1 MQKAKGW
8 EVDRAQR
15 YVDRAVKQG
24 TLVVTEHCYTTPK
37 ALKQEKAVLAIER
50 DGRNAVTVL
59 VPAEVAD
66 KALAKTTLNAGQR
79 EAVKTVVSTSNRF
92 VGIQGD
98 AGTGKTFAVE
108 KAVALINE
116 STGGE
121 YKILALAPYGNQV
134 KVLKN
139 EGMNAKTLA
148 SFLYSKDKKIDD
160 KTVVILDEAAV
171 VGSRQ
176 MSELMRTVEKKGAR
190 LIMLGDTKQVEAI
203 EAGKPFA
210 QLQQKGMQTARIY
223 EVLRQQDPMLKSA
236 VEKVANG
243 NARAS
248 LSDIAVVQQIVE
260 ASDRHQAIVNDYM
273 KLTPDQRGNTLVI
286 AGTNDARKEINDMV
300 RKALSLSGKGREF
313 DTLNRVDMTQAQR
326 RNALSFERGMV
337 VQPERDYPAAG
348 LVRWE
353 SYQVH
358 DVLPGNTLELKAKD
372 STTLTVNPRKVTKL
386 SVYHLE
392 RSELAVGDTIRIT
405 HNDIGN
411 DLTNGQNA
419 CCLRYPS
426 VCARCTISFCLV
438 RSCPSV
444 LTRR

>member
-8 EVDRAQR
+8 EADRAQR

-160 KTVVILDEAAV
+160 KRRGHVLSCWAIRNRLKRLKQENL
-171 VGSRQ
+171 SR
-176 MSELMRTVEKKGAR
+176 SYSKKGCR
-190 LIMLGDTKQVEAI
+190 LPGFMRCYG
-203 EAGKPFA
+203 
-210 QLQQKGMQTARIY
+210 
-223 EVLRQQDPMLKSA
+223 MLKSA

-300 RKALSLSGKGREF
+300 RKALGLSGKGREF

-372 STTLTVNPRKVTKL
+372 GTTLTVNPRKVTKL
-386 SVYHLE
+386 SVYHPE

-405 HNDIGN
+405 RNDIGN
-411 DLTNGQNA
+411 DLTNGEKM
-419 CCLRYPS
+419 RV
-426 VCARCTISFCLV
+426 VCVTRQFVRVAQFHFAWSDPARLC
-438 RSCPSV
+438 
-444 LTRR
+444 